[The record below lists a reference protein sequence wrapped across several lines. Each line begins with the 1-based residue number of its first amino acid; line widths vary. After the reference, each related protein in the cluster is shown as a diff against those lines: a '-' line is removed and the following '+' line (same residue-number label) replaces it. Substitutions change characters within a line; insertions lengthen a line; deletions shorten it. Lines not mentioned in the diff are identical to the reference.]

1 MSRAQ
6 REAVEGGER
15 RADIAQEAGLFGEIA
30 GEGGAARATM
40 TGRQLEDQLLGSQQA
55 RELAQAADRRAGVAQ
70 EAGLFGEIAGQGSDP
85 TVRQTMAGEEAELRR
100 QLALG
105 AEGRADAAQQAE
117 LFGRVRPAGAGG
129 PEVTTLGGRQASLQ
143 EELARSADERADLA
157 QQSELFGAVRPG
169 GAGGPEIRT
178 LGGMQALEG
187 LEGSRLAR
195 QATEAGL
202 TGQFGGA
209 ATVAEQ
215 NRLDALKTQDLQRRL
230 ATAGATGEL
239 DLGGSQQ
246 PVTTLQAQALE
257 QEMQGQALNRA
268 LQRAG
273 ATGEFREEGDTG
285 PAVDTL
291 ENRLRTAQLTG
302 ALGDRATLEG
312 RQADMDL
319 VGAILASQDPSL
331 NQSEADKQKMI
342 GIGGALA
349 SSLQAFGPAQRRAIQ
364 EALGYTPTG
373 GGVGGN
379 GAGNLGL
386 FKDPGT
392 GLVNPLTENQ
402 RATAQGDPLGT
413 IEAAVARGDLTP
425 GVLDGLAEK
434 TPDELRALFPMFVN
448 GTYTGGAI

>member
-1 MSRAQ
+1 M
-6 REAVEGGER
+6 
-15 RADIAQEAGLFGEIA
+15 
-30 GEGGAARATM
+30 
-40 TGRQLEDQLLGSQQA
+40 
-55 RELAQAADRRAGVAQ
+55 ELAGSACALQRTFKCLTLELLLQRLRLERIRSTALVAKVVF
-70 EAGLFGEIAGQGSDP
+70 ARDP
-85 TVRQTMAGEEAELRR
+85 SFSQTPLLIGCIQLTPQRPLLRR

-105 AEGRADAAQQAE
+105 AEGRANVAQQAE

-129 PEVTTLGGRQASLQ
+129 PEVTTLGGQQAALQ
-143 EELARSADERADLA
+143 EELARSADVRAGRA
-157 QQSELFGAVRPG
+157 QESELFGKVA
-169 GAGGPEIRT
+169 GAGGPIET

-187 LEGSRLAR
+187 LEGSRMAR
-195 QATEAGL
+195 EAAEAGL
-202 TGQFGGA
+202 TGQYEGGA
-209 ATVAEQ
+209 TVQEQ

-257 QEMQGQALNRA
+257 QEMQGQTLERA

-291 ENRLRTAQLTG
+291 ESRLRTAQLTG
-302 ALGDRATLEG
+302 ALGDKATLEG

-319 VGAILASQDPSL
+319 VGAILASQDPTL
-331 NQSEADKQKMI
+331 NVTEADKLKMT

-386 FKDPGT
+386 FQDQGT
-392 GLVNPLTENQ
+392 GLVNPLTDNQ
-402 RATAQGDPLGT
+402 RSQARNNPLGA
-413 IEAAVARGDLTP
+413 IDEAAAGGGLTP
-425 GVLDGLAEK
+425 GVLKDLPQETIDAFIAQAGDMD
-434 TPDELRALFPMFVN
+434 PELLRRLI
-448 GTYTGGAI
+448 GGA